1 MATESTPGSPPD
13 SSADAASRPPVA
25 EKAAQGSA
33 AGRRFWLAFG
43 FLARLALGGLFI
55 YASLDK
61 LFHPAVFADIISNYQ
76 LLPGSLVSLLA
87 VVLPWAELITGGLL
101 VIGLLTESS
110 ALLLGFFSLVF
121 TGAVTA
127 ALVRGLDITCGCFT
141 VSETADNVAWSHLAV
156 DLGLLALAVVVL
168 AVRPRLLALD
178 RLFERGRS

>member
-1 MATESTPGSPPD
+1 MATES
-13 SSADAASRPPVA
+13 
-25 EKAAQGSA
+25 A
-33 AGRRFWLAFG
+33 AGRQGRFWLAVG

-61 LFHPAVFADIISNYQ
+61 LFHPAEFAKIIADYR
-76 LLPGSLVSLLA
+76 LLPGATISLLA
-87 VVLPWAELITGGLL
+87 VVLPWAELIAGALL
-101 VIGLLTESS
+101 VVGLLTESS

-156 DLGLLALAVVVL
+156 DLGLLALAVIVL
-168 AVRPRLLALD
+168 AVRPRFLALD
-178 RLFERGRS
+178 RLFARRRS